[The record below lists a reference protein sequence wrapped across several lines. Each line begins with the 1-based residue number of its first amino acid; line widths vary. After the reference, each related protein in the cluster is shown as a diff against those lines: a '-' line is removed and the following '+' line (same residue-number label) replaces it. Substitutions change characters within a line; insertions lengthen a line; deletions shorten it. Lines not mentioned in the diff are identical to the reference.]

1 MVERETDV
9 ACVAHTQ
16 DVLGEVPIWSARDQ
30 ALYWIDAF
38 KPALH
43 RFDPVTGQVQSW
55 TPPVK
60 LGSFALRAGGGFLL
74 ASRGG
79 LGDSEPVP
87 RTIPLLPNPVADR
100 PHNPPQPVHH
110 GRH

>member
-1 MVERETDV
+1 MAGRPPIPSSLYVVLNRPDFLNIAAARRILSTPGWSHAWRTWLMPERETDV

-55 TPPVK
+55 TP
-60 LGSFALRAGGGFLL
+60 
-74 ASRGG
+74 
-79 LGDSEPVP
+79 
-87 RTIPLLPNPVADR
+87 
-100 PHNPPQPVHH
+100 
-110 GRH
+110 